1 MVKSTGNGY
10 TISLCN
16 VLCSFVCFIFTLWIH
31 VWWAASSSWMPVYSC
46 DHLSPLQADNQS
58 CTAANVTPLHLWTFF
73 FSPHRISGDRLCC
86 VHLLDGW
93 KKVFRSPEK
102 KKIKYH
108 CYLTAVI
115 SHNAPLYITLR
126 ITAINQCEFAFVV
139 LSYLKLLIPQC
150 GICVLCFNLMASAGN
165 KSCCFTGTL
174 AFLSR

>member
-10 TISLCN
+10 TISPCN

-31 VWWAASSSWMPVYSC
+31 VWWAVSSSWMPVYSC

-58 CTAANVTPLHLWTFF
+58 CTAANVTPLHLWKFF

-102 KKIKYH
+102 KKSNTIVILPLLSH
-108 CYLTAVI
+108 IMLRFI
-115 SHNAPLYITLR
+115 SHWGSQQSISVSLHLWFWVIW
-126 ITAINQCEFAFVV
+126 
-139 LSYLKLLIPQC
+139 
-150 GICVLCFNLMASAGN
+150 
-165 KSCCFTGTL
+165 SC
-174 AFLSR
+174 

>member
-31 VWWAASSSWMPVYSC
+31 VWWAVSSSWMPVYSC

-58 CTAANVTPLHLWTFF
+58 CTAANVTPLHLWKFF

-93 KKVFRSPEK
+93 KKVFRSPDK
-102 KKIKYH
+102 KKSNTIVILPLLSH
-108 CYLTAVI
+108 IMLRFI
-115 SHNAPLYITLR
+115 SHWGSQQSISVSLHLWFWVIW
-126 ITAINQCEFAFVV
+126 
-139 LSYLKLLIPQC
+139 
-150 GICVLCFNLMASAGN
+150 
-165 KSCCFTGTL
+165 SC
-174 AFLSR
+174 

>member
-31 VWWAASSSWMPVYSC
+31 VWWAVSSSWMPVYSC

-58 CTAANVTPLHLWTFF
+58 CTAANVTPLHLWKIF

-102 KKIKYH
+102 KKSNTIVILPLLSH
-108 CYLTAVI
+108 TMLRFI
-115 SHNAPLYITLR
+115 SHWGSQQSISVSLHLWFWVIW
-126 ITAINQCEFAFVV
+126 
-139 LSYLKLLIPQC
+139 
-150 GICVLCFNLMASAGN
+150 
-165 KSCCFTGTL
+165 SC
-174 AFLSR
+174 

>member
-31 VWWAASSSWMPVYSC
+31 VWWAVSSSWMPVYSC

-58 CTAANVTPLHLWTFF
+58 CTAANVTPLHLWKFF

-102 KKIKYH
+102 KKSNTIVILPLLSH
-108 CYLTAVI
+108 IMLRFI
-115 SHNAPLYITLR
+115 SHWGSQQSISVSLHLWFWVIW
-126 ITAINQCEFAFVV
+126 
-139 LSYLKLLIPQC
+139 
-150 GICVLCFNLMASAGN
+150 
-165 KSCCFTGTL
+165 SC
-174 AFLSR
+174 

>member
-31 VWWAASSSWMPVYSC
+31 VWWAVSSNWMPVYSC

-58 CTAANVTPLHLWTFF
+58 CNAVNVTPLHLWKFF
-73 FSPHRISGDRLCC
+73 FSPHRISGDQLCC

-102 KKIKYH
+102 KKSNTIVILPLLSH
-108 CYLTAVI
+108 IMLRFI
-115 SHNAPLYITLR
+115 SHWGSQQSISVSLHLWFWVIW
-126 ITAINQCEFAFVV
+126 
-139 LSYLKLLIPQC
+139 
-150 GICVLCFNLMASAGN
+150 
-165 KSCCFTGTL
+165 SC
-174 AFLSR
+174 

>member
-31 VWWAASSSWMPVYSC
+31 VWWAVSSSWMPVYPC

-58 CTAANVTPLHLWTFF
+58 CTAANVTPLHLWKIF

-102 KKIKYH
+102 KNQIPLLSYR
-108 CYLTAVI
+108 CYLTQCSALYHTEDHSNQSVWVCICGFELSEVANPSMWNLCALFQPNGI
-115 SHNAPLYITLR
+115 SR
-126 ITAINQCEFAFVV
+126 E
-139 LSYLKLLIPQC
+139 
-150 GICVLCFNLMASAGN
+150 
-165 KSCCFTGTL
+165 
-174 AFLSR
+174 

>member
-31 VWWAASSSWMPVYSC
+31 VWWAVSSNWMPVYSC

-58 CTAANVTPLHLWTFF
+58 CTAVNVTPLHLWKFF
-73 FSPHRISGDRLCC
+73 FSPHRISGDQLCC

-102 KKIKYH
+102 KKSNTIVILPLLSH
-108 CYLTAVI
+108 IMLHFI
-115 SHNAPLYITLR
+115 SHWGSQQSISVSLHLWFWVIW
-126 ITAINQCEFAFVV
+126 
-139 LSYLKLLIPQC
+139 
-150 GICVLCFNLMASAGN
+150 
-165 KSCCFTGTL
+165 SC
-174 AFLSR
+174 

>member
-31 VWWAASSSWMPVYSC
+31 VWWAVSSNWMPVYSC

-58 CTAANVTPLHLWTFF
+58 CTAVNVTPLHLWKFF
-73 FSPHRISGDRLCC
+73 FSPHRISGDQLCC

-102 KKIKYH
+102 KKSNTIVILPLLSH
-108 CYLTAVI
+108 IMLRFI
-115 SHNAPLYITLR
+115 SHWGSQQSISVSLHLWFWVIW
-126 ITAINQCEFAFVV
+126 
-139 LSYLKLLIPQC
+139 
-150 GICVLCFNLMASAGN
+150 
-165 KSCCFTGTL
+165 SC
-174 AFLSR
+174 